1 MMRCNKMPA
10 TNPQIIGSI
19 MFDAS
24 KQFQEYTKQFQSL
37 FSANS
42 APAAA
47 SLEKVRELNQE
58 LAQSIANASK
68 LAFENAQK
76 FFAGQAS
83 FFQEQA
89 QKAANAAT
97 KAVSAKT
104 PEESIEGQT
113 KYAQEAIDASIQN
126 AQSAAKTASEAAV
139 KTFDIINKQT
149 VEYISEVSKI
159 AANGN

>member
-1 MMRCNKMPA
+1 
-10 TNPQIIGSI
+10 

-24 KQFQEYTKQFQSL
+24 KQFQDYTKQFQSL

-42 APAAA
+42 APAA
-47 SLEKVRELNQE
+47 SFEKVRELNQE
-58 LAQSIANASK
+58 LASSIANASK

-113 KYAQEAIDASIQN
+113 KFAQEALDASIQN